1 MQSNL
6 NQLGLA
12 SFPNLENQPNPENGL
27 GNNDENNNE
36 PVLPPSEGEGREG
49 GTSNDKDNPEPQ
61 PKPDDDASKNEEGKP
76 NEEDLDD
83 VDDNPDEEY
92 YEEGEGVLEEP
103 DPTEDENDSQ
113 GNFFEDNKG
122 LLTRVHNILKLK
134 FPNSNISLS
143 QLLTGA
149 QQYIDMIASNP
160 KGGQGDGEDVLGER
174 DEPESEIDISQF
186 SDDDIDAIVNGF
198 CKVYKTDWP
207 EFLEVLTFYLNQN
220 SFTQPEAKSFSFKY
234 KKPDEQLDD
243 IANPV
248 NIAKY
253 NEEFEKQNR
262 LRISKLNNAVSYIID
277 SKPDNENEQKKKLV
291 EFCLNDK
298 TAVLDYIEYLLKVF
312 YDTWLLPDGSGDR
325 FPYVIDNNYTLDG
338 KKIGN
343 QDVGPRNGEYVSV
356 AKPTSDQIKNSNIIK
371 EEWNTRIKWNNGS
384 ETKICDMVKTIELY
398 YNKDFYKN
406 RYVSINGEKDGSDS
420 VSITEYFNKK
430 NKSSSTGNFIKI
442 NGKTYRNDVDLGIQ
456 WFKDAANDSS
466 GRILTYDLQK
476 YYTSGTYAN
485 SRGGKGC
492 PEMMQ
497 NIAKEL
503 LKRFEALDNG
513 ENQSRLTSLKNFFA
527 NRYKKVYDSNGK
539 RYRLKDYLHDFGIG
553 MDCSG
558 YVSRAIAFV
567 MNKLEIPG
575 WAQIKTLGPAYGRLK
590 TNASTL
596 EDCSP
601 MLFFDQKHK
610 EAYSKNKDKKY
621 FKNSLFNQVF
631 NLDEGKSIQPC
642 DIVMKRSGG
651 FHIRIVCEV
660 DPNHAYFREQ
670 EAASGN
676 SDDVETRIGIIQTTV
691 VEKNTQNFEQYNN
704 ERIKTYN
711 DNIAK
716 TPYRFAR
723 PFAFNNEKK
732 LIEYFKNMLIAKGKE
747 PN

>member
-198 CKVYKTDWP
+198 CKVYKTDWG
-207 EFLEVLTFYLNQN
+207 EFLKIVTFYLNQD
-220 SFTQPEAKSFSFKY
+220 SFTQPEIKSCYFKY

-277 SKPDNENEQKKKLV
+277 SKPDNENELKKKLV

-312 YDTWLLPDGSGDR
+312 YDKWMLPDGSGDR
-325 FPYVIDNNYTLDG
+325 FPYVIHPTDTKPRTTDDDIKTKYQKVEDEIKKIEQKSSYSLYAKIKGDDSEITPISNYVKKEGIDEKKYNKLKEKEKKKYIEEQNENGILYHKTNNEGTHIIIDKTLYENTNENIIYFTKDAENNYNETFNFQLYG
-338 KKIGN
+338 
-343 QDVGPRNGEYVSV
+343 S
-356 AKPTSDQIKNSNIIK
+356 SNM
-371 EEWNTRIKWNNGS
+371 
-384 ETKICDMVKTIELY
+384 D
-398 YNKDFYKN
+398 
-406 RYVSINGEKDGSDS
+406 
-420 VSITEYFNKK
+420 
-430 NKSSSTGNFIKI
+430 
-442 NGKTYRNDVDLGIQ
+442 
-456 WFKDAANDSS
+456 
-466 GRILTYDLQK
+466 
-476 YYTSGTYAN
+476 AN
-485 SRGGKGC
+485 SRFGKGA
-492 PEMMQ
+492 PDLMY
-497 NIAKEL
+497 NVSSYL
-503 LKRFEALDNG
+503 YN
-513 ENQSRLTSLKNFFA
+513 RL
-527 NRYKKVYDSNGK
+527 DSNEK
-539 RYRLKDYLHDFGIG
+539 KQFKKYLHNFGIG
-553 MDCSG
+553 VDCSG
-558 YVSRAIAFV
+558 YVSRALSFV
-567 MNKLEIPG
+567 MNKLQVPIG
-575 WAQIKTLGPAYGRLK
+575 IQIRTLGPGYGRVKSNCTTLA
-590 TNASTL
+590 TNCNTKENGVTYYYFQDSSISGSYLLLTRENAQKISTGL
-596 EDCSP
+596 TTWFS
-601 MLFFDQKHK
+601 
-610 EAYSKNKDKKY
+610 SKNDFINYIPFIIPNSEDNKQMDQINDLILITKLTKKKDESKNIFGAEIKEESLSSSTKLQPGDIITTSNPSFHVKIVSKVNNDSYSHHQSTSSNRTGVIESTIDAKKIKKDM
-621 FKNSLFNQVF
+621 KN
-631 NLDEGKSIQPC
+631 
-642 DIVMKRSGG
+642 
-651 FHIRIVCEV
+651 
-660 DPNHAYFREQ
+660 YW
-670 EAASGN
+670 
-676 SDDVETRIGIIQTTV
+676 
-691 VEKNTQNFEQYNN
+691 
-704 ERIKTYN
+704 
-711 DNIAK
+711 
-716 TPYRFAR
+716 FAR
-723 PFAFNNEKK
+723 PYVFSNDKK

-747 PN
+747 SN